1 MQAMAPV
8 AGQRAL
14 EYIDRIACFGTD
26 PVKPM
31 QKRPLLILAVLL
43 FMQQSAADPGI
54 DARDIIRETIDHYRG
69 LSSYSEMSMSIHRPD
84 WERTMSMQAWSSGSK
99 KTLVRVTAPPRD
111 AGNATLVL
119 DDNKVWSFTPRINR
133 VIRIPSSMMS
143 QSWMGSDFS
152 NKDISRT
159 DEIVEQYDHQLL
171 RTDEHEG
178 HKVYVIESIP
188 HEESA
193 IVWGKEISHIRDD
206 YVELQ
211 HDFLDQDLQTVKS
224 LKTLDIQE
232 MSGRMFAVQQRMNML
247 EKADEWTE
255 IRVQVLDFDRVIPDY
270 LFTLSNLRNPRE

>member
-1 MQAMAPV
+1 M
-8 AGQRAL
+8 R
-14 EYIDRIACFGTD
+14 T
-26 PVKPM
+26 KS
-31 QKRPLLILAVLL
+31 LLILAVLML
-43 FMQQSAADPGI
+43 TRQSVAETGI
-54 DARDIIRETIDHYRG
+54 DARDIIRDAIDHYRG
-69 LSSYSEMSMSIHRPD
+69 LSSYSELTMTIHRPD
-84 WERTMSMQAWSSGSK
+84 WERRMSMQAWSSGSK

-119 DDNKVWSFTPRINR
+119 ADNKVWNFAPRINR

-159 DEIVEQYDHQLL
+159 DEIVDQYDHRLL
-171 RTDEHEG
+171 RIDDHEG

-188 HEESA
+188 HEEAA

-211 HDFLDQDLQTVKS
+211 HQFIDQGMQTVKV
-224 LKTLDIQE
+224 LKTLDIQK
-232 MSGRMFAVQQRMNML
+232 MGGRMFAVQQRMNIL

-255 IRVQVLDFDRVIPDY
+255 IRVQTLDFDREIQDY
-270 LFTLSNLRNPRE
+270 LFTLSNLRNPRQ

>member
-1 MQAMAPV
+1 M
-8 AGQRAL
+8 
-14 EYIDRIACFGTD
+14 
-26 PVKPM
+26 
-31 QKRPLLILAVLL
+31 LAVLL
-43 FMQQSAADPGI
+43 FTRQSVADSGI
-54 DARDIIRETIDHYRG
+54 DARAIIRDAIDYYRG
-69 LSSYSEMSMSIHRPD
+69 LRSFSEMTMTIHRPD
-84 WERTMSMQAWSSGSK
+84 WERSLSMQAWSSGGK

-119 DDNKVWSFTPRINR
+119 DDNKVWSFSPRINR

-159 DEIVEQYDHQLL
+159 DEIVDQYDHRLV
-171 RTDEHEG
+171 RIDEHEG

-188 HEESA
+188 HEEAA

-211 HDFLDQDLQTVKS
+211 HQFLDQDMQEVKV
-224 LKTLDIQE
+224 LDTLDIQE
-232 MSGRMFAVQQRMNML
+232 MGGRLYAVQQRMNML
-247 EKADEWTE
+247 EKAGEWTE
-255 IRVQVLDFDRVIPDY
+255 VRVETLDFDREIPEY

>member
-1 MQAMAPV
+1 M
-8 AGQRAL
+8 R
-14 EYIDRIACFGTD
+14 T
-26 PVKPM
+26 K
-31 QKRPLLILAVLL
+31 PLLILAVLL
-43 FMQQSAADPGI
+43 IARHSAAESPI
-54 DARDIIRETIDHYRG
+54 DARDIIRDAIDHYRG
-69 LSSYSEMSMSIHRPD
+69 LSSYSELTMTIHRPD
-84 WERTMSMQAWSSGSK
+84 WERRMSIQAWSSGSK

-119 DDNKVWSFTPRINR
+119 DENKVWSFAPRINR

-159 DEIVEQYDHQLL
+159 DEIVEQYEHRLL
-171 RTDEHEG
+171 RVDEHDG

-188 HEESA
+188 HEEAA

-211 HDFLDQDLQTVKS
+211 HQFIDQGMQTVKV
-224 LKTLDIQE
+224 LKTLDIQK
-232 MSGRMFAVQQRMNML
+232 MGGRMFAVQQRMNIL
-247 EKADEWTE
+247 EKEEEWTE
-255 IRVQVLDFDRVIPDY
+255 IHVQTLDFDREIQDY